1 MRIKHRGNA
10 RMDER
15 TTSVAIGRYYEDLA
29 ARHVERHDLRI
40 VDKNFRCKLG
50 EIDLIALDPRE
61 RLVFIEVRYRTSH
74 RFGGA
79 LASVTT
85 RKQLRLRRAAQV
97 YLKTHREYQHHYCRF
112 DVVGIEKA
120 SAQASEVTI
129 NWIKSAFY

>member
-1 MRIKHRGNA
+1 
-10 RMDER
+10 MDER

-50 EIDLIALDPRE
+50 EIDLIALDPRD
-61 RLVFIEVRYRTSH
+61 RLVFIEVRYRASH

-97 YLKTHREYQHHYCRF
+97 YLKTHREYRHHHHLSRQHHH
-112 DVVGIEKA
+112 
-120 SAQASEVTI
+120 SMM
-129 NWIKSAFY
+129 